1 MTTRRQFVQVTAGA
15 AALGSLTSFPSFAQ
29 ALDLVKIINGFPA
42 GGTADATS
50 RRVGDLDHTSD
61 NSLICLPPC
70 GPGFSS

>member
-29 ALDLVKIINGFPA
+29 ALDLVEIINGFPA

-50 RRVGDLDHTSD
+50 RRVGEKS
-61 NSLICLPPC
+61 
-70 GPGFSS
+70 